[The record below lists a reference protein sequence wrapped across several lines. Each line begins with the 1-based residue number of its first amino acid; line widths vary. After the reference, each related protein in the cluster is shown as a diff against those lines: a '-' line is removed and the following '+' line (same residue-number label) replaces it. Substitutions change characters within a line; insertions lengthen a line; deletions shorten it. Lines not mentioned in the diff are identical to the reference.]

1 MFYLPQNSVTKRTGA
16 WHLGGKEGGLR
27 GGGLETMEKGYG
39 E

>member
-16 WHLGGKEGGLR
+16 WHLGGGRLR
-27 GGGLETMEKGYG
+27 GGGMETMEKGYG